1 MITCVEVKCM
11 TITEPRQSKGG
22 EQWKLE
28 WGLMK
33 QRIEKQQRANKPKVN
48 YLKGTT
54 KLIAF

>member
-1 MITCVEVKCM
+1 MESELNPK
-11 TITEPRQSKGG
+11 QSKGG

-33 QRIEKQQRANKPKVN
+33 QGIEKQQRAKKPKVN